1 MKGSRGVTLI
11 ELLCV
16 IAIISILAAL
26 LLPSLSR
33 GYRRAQILA
42 EETEV
47 SEVADRL
54 RRAVRNYCAAHT
66 NYQFNTKA
74 DLVKRCRLEPK
85 CQAWI
90 EKSRTTFIPFNHL
103 DATNKVV
110 ISFNYGRNYSQT
122 ENFTKEELTI
132 TE

>member
-26 LLPSLSR
+26 LLPTLSR

-54 RRAVRNYCAAHT
+54 RRAVRNYSAGHT

-74 DLVKRCRLEPK
+74 DFVDLCRLEPK

-90 EKSRTTFIPFNHL
+90 ERSHTTFTPFNHL

-110 ISFNYGRNYSQT
+110 VSFNYGRNYART
-122 ENFTKEELTI
+122 EIFTKGELTI
-132 TE
+132 PE